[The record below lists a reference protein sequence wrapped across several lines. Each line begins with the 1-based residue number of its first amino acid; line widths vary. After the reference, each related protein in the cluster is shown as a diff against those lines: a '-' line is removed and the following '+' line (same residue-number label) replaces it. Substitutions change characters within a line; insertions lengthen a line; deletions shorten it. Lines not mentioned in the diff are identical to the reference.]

1 MEGSYQNRRSSLEP
15 HKSIIITLQI
25 LCPSSICTQR
35 LQTSMLVR
43 TATSPHQDRPR
54 GAWKS
59 WNLHILRA
67 ECHHASKGKEFSRL
81 RQGGERGGQV
91 PHAFREKN
99 APTLPTNRMPQE
111 QKWPLTRHARE
122 GQEKQ
127 QKPRKRPST
136 TNSSHGAEKLD
147 LRNIHIPNTMRLI
160 LFPDLDRDRWRCCW
174 GGLEGLLVGERKDG
188 TKDCRRRGEGGGF
201 LTGGKKMADNRSTL
215 GSITLS
221 TPAAPQPFGRISS
234 AGSAGNAG
242 PSQGD
247 LEQFLDLP
255 LLETLNRI
263 NAQVGGLQ
271 KQLAKVDDQVAAA
284 LDSQEEEGEQ
294 AQQSGGAFLTEVGIS
309 AKDRRASILASHVR
323 YHKRTVTPT
332 SSHILHRHSS
342 FCSLPMLPSPLLSPK
357 SGVHAM
363 PCHALHSSPSTP
375 SLRVYPDKLTKMPFP
390 ATSRCSQ
397 SPLS

>member
-1 MEGSYQNRRSSLEP
+1 MSFTGLSGGGR
-15 HKSIIITLQI
+15 
-25 LCPSSICTQR
+25 
-35 LQTSMLVR
+35 
-43 TATSPHQDRPR
+43 
-54 GAWKS
+54 
-59 WNLHILRA
+59 
-67 ECHHASKGKEFSRL
+67 KE
-81 RQGGERGGQV
+81 
-91 PHAFREKN
+91 
-99 APTLPTNRMPQE
+99 
-111 QKWPLTRHARE
+111 
-122 GQEKQ
+122 
-127 QKPRKRPST
+127 
-136 TNSSHGAEKLD
+136 
-147 LRNIHIPNTMRLI
+147 
-160 LFPDLDRDRWRCCW
+160 
-174 GGLEGLLVGERKDG
+174 G
-188 TKDCRRRGEGGGF
+188 TKDCRRRGEGGDI

-271 KQLAKVDDQVAAA
+271 KQLAKVDDEVAAA

-332 SSHILHRHSS
+332 S
-342 FCSLPMLPSPLLSPK
+342 
-357 SGVHAM
+357 
-363 PCHALHSSPSTP
+363 
-375 SLRVYPDKLTKMPFP
+375 
-390 ATSRCSQ
+390 
-397 SPLS
+397 